1 MACGIAHFLRHFD
14 VESSIF
20 SGVVAYKI
28 DNIVDK
34 SFIKLCIFQANG
46 M

>member
-28 DNIVDK
+28 DNIVM
-34 SFIKLCIFQANG
+34 LCQVNG